1 MSDNIPTLGAD
12 QQVKTKRWDNK
23 GHKIA
28 DIFSIIIIG
37 FTVLFFVVQ
46 TSGKDSSESTKSPV
60 EEHIIEA
67 EIDCKPLIERHAKY
81 SVKWTDGLLGGI
93 FSKAGQNGNVISYY
107 GDKVQL
113 QNGFGAYATYSY
125 KCNYNTVTGTT
136 DLVALEKG
144 RL

>member
-1 MSDNIPTLGAD
+1 MSNNIPTLGAD
-12 QQVKTKRWDNK
+12 QQVETNGKKENSTGVKIFNVVFLLICIFGAFSFVSMGAANK
-23 GHKIA
+23 SK
-28 DIFSIIIIG
+28 
-37 FTVLFFVVQ
+37 
-46 TSGKDSSESTKSPV
+46 SESPV
-60 EEHIIEA
+60 EKYMFHA
-67 EIDCKPLIERHAKY
+67 GVDCKPLIERHAKY